1 MDAMLTLYLL
11 GGCVGLAVVVF
22 VIMSITSALR
32 APKLPDAAAFEHVPL
47 PVRFVRALTPRPVA
61 TRASQPAIGDR
72 DSWSE
77 MLDRARVPEA
87 PRTVIPLPAIA
98 GIAPAT
104 AAKRSDWLSA
114 ADTALAAAARGER
127 AIIEDDWGN
136 DITREGER
144 LPQAAALIALPSPSA
159 RKAPAPSPL
168 VMAPVA
174 SYGAASAMML
184 AQVPAD
190 ESGVR
195 AEALVIAEEPA
206 EDWAALRAVADAQA
220 STAAPATRRSAPAV
234 VAPSRSSA
242 PLAAAAAPLVARPSA
257 PALAWSPPPPA
268 SPALVENS
276 DLADND
282 SDWDESSAPGVAAYA
297 HVAPPAAPR
306 TRWPRATE
314 NQAAPAPAAQARKS
328 ATSWQL
334 PADVALAPART
345 SAPQLAW
352 SQGPIIRT
360 DGDVEKPLART
371 RPGLDR
377 QSTFRVPR
385 APAKRHG
392 LAWTLMGWLFAT
404 AMTAASVAIV
414 EPTLLDPLIEDYEW
428 DGAPYAA
435 TARDYA
441 WDAHAALDMSDVT
454 VTALERL
461 PSPPAPESY

>member
-32 APKLPDAAAFEHVPL
+32 APKLPDDAAFEHVLL

-61 TRASQPAIGDR
+61 SRASQPALGDR

-77 MLDRARVPEA
+77 VLQRARAPEA
-87 PRTVIPLPAIA
+87 PRTVIALPAIA

-127 AIIEDDWGN
+127 AVIADDWGN
-136 DITREGER
+136 DITREAEK
-144 LPQAAALIALPSPSA
+144 LPPAAALIALPSPAA
-159 RKAPAPSPL
+159 RKAAPSPL
-168 VMAPVA
+168 VMSPSP
-174 SYGAASAMML
+174 SYGAASAM
-184 AQVPAD
+184 AATAPAD

-206 EDWAALRAVADAQA
+206 EDWAALRAAADAHA
-220 STAAPATRRSAPAV
+220 GSAPATRRSAPTIP
-234 VAPSRSSA
+234 APSARPS
-242 PLAAAAAPLVARPSA
+242 APLVARPSA
-257 PALAWSPPPPA
+257 PVLAWSAPPLP
-268 SPALVENS
+268 PALVVE
-276 DLADND
+276 DADIVDND
-282 SDWDESSAPGVAAYA
+282 SDWDESSVPGVAAYA
-297 HVAPPAAPR
+297 HVEPPAAPR
-306 TRWPRATE
+306 TRWPRATDT
-314 NQAAPAPAAQARKS
+314 QLPPAAAAPSTRKS

-334 PADVALAPART
+334 PADVALAPPART
-345 SAPQLAW
+345 SSPKAEW
-352 SQGPIIRT
+352 TGTPIIRT
-360 DGDVEKPLART
+360 DSDVENPIART

-377 QSTFRVPR
+377 QSTFRVSR

-392 LAWTLMGWLFAT
+392 IAWTMMGWLFAT
-404 AMTAASVAIV
+404 AMTAAAVAVV
-414 EPTLLDPLIEDYEW
+414 EPTLIDPLIDEYDW
-428 DGAPYAA
+428 DGARYAA

-441 WDAHAALDMSDVT
+441 WEARAALDMSDVT